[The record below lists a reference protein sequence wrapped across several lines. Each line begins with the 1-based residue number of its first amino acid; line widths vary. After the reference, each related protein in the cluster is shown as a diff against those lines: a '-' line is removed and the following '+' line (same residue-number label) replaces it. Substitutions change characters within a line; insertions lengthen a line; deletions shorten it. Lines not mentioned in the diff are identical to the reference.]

1 MNKERRMY
9 SLNLAA
15 YVMMVTELTPTVG
28 VEKNDQGTLCYLV
41 FPECAAVA
49 MAINQYKKHKELHK
63 FLNAYAELRNML
75 NEARE

>member
-1 MNKERRMY
+1 MKERRMY

-15 YVMMVTELTPTVG
+15 YVMMVTDLIPEVG
-28 VEKNDQGTLCYLV
+28 VEKDEQGTLCYLV

-49 MAINQYKKHKELHK
+49 IAINQYKKNKELHK
-63 FLNAYAELRNML
+63 FLNAYSDLRNML